1 MNNIFHM
8 SFILE
13 NTEITLYFTHDM
25 YIKHNTLPSLPHMH
39 SIHEMFILL
48 NGNLCFEGNF
58 KDINITKN
66 DICIIPPQTLHATI
80 VPPEMHT
87 SSISVFFSYKK
98 ADVTSYSFNLYEY
111 ISCLSMK
118 NCEPIIL
125 NGNHLMISNLVD
137 TINEMQNNIFSDLQ
151 KAKTTH
157 TLSLLFISLCENF
170 IKFDIK
176 TESLY
181 EKPIDYY
188 INALYLDTIVSKY
201 SSPEYM
207 FYINLRELENIFFLS
222 TRQIQNIFKS
232 EYNMT
237 MKKYNNIM
245 KMEFA
250 AFALRHLPRISISSV
265 ALICNYS
272 SPETFCLMFKKYF
285 NISPLKYKA
294 AHRSIDLSHSIF
306 NNTKNILSF
315 NNF

>member
-1 MNNIFHM
+1 MNSIFHM

-25 YIKHNTLPSLPHMH
+25 YIKHNTLSSLPHMH

-48 NGNLCFEGNF
+48 KGNLCFEGNF

-80 VPPEMHT
+80 VPPEMYT
-87 SSISVFFSYKK
+87 SSISLFFSYKK
-98 ADVTSYSFNLYEY
+98 AAVTSYSFNLYNY

-118 NCEPIIL
+118 NYKPVIF
-125 NGNHLMISNLVD
+125 NGSHLIISNLVD
-137 TINEMQNNIFSDLQ
+137 TINQIQNNTFSDLQ

-157 TLSLLFISLCENF
+157 NLSLLFISLCENF
-170 IKFDIK
+170 IRFDIK
-176 TESLY
+176 TECLY

-188 INALYLDTIVSKY
+188 INVLYLDTIVSKY
-201 SSPEYM
+201 SSPEHM

-232 EYNMT
+232 EYSMT
-237 MKKYNNIM
+237 MKKYNNTM
-245 KMEFA
+245 RMEFA
-250 AFALRHLPRISISSV
+250 AFVLRHFPRSSISSIAFV
-265 ALICNYS
+265 CNYS

-285 NISPLKYKA
+285 NSSPLKYKA
-294 AHRSIDLSHSIF
+294 AYRSVDLSHCIF
-306 NNTKNILSF
+306 NNTKKIQTS